1 LLSVSFGGIMGLF
14 LGVSLLSGV
23 EVIYYVIRICKAIYM
38 HTAIQRGRK
47 QEPTA
52 IRILVP
58 NNKIS
63 GFKAL
68 SLLSPIESDYSNH
81 HLMNI

>member
-1 LLSVSFGGIMGLF
+1 MGLF

-23 EVIYYVIRICKAIYM
+23 EVIYYVARICKAIYM

-47 QEPTA
+47 QEPTT
-52 IRILVP
+52 IRFLVP
-58 NNKIS
+58 KNKVS

-68 SLLSPIESDYSNH
+68 SLLSPIESNYTNRRH
-81 HLMNI
+81 MNI